1 MGRDGDVAHGN
12 LRWAI
17 DVISPMNRRPAIP
30 VLAATLVLIV
40 AACTSAGVGPTATA
54 PVTGS
59 PPAPPPATP
68 PPVPITTPE
77 QAARL
82 VLLSDPR
89 FGGIGPYDPGGI
101 GQAAWY
107 EARAEGDR
115 FRVVV
120 RIGWGDCPAGCI
132 DEHRWTYEVTRD
144 GTVRL
149 VEETG
154 PSLPPGIVPT
164 AEPSVASSP
173 PPSPLPSVAP
183 GWSGVVGRVTA
194 GPVCPV
200 ERVPPDPACAPRPV
214 AGAVLVVSDPSGREV
229 ARATSDANGGFSIAL
244 PSGRYVLAPQP
255 VEGLLGTVP
264 PVEVTITA
272 GGPPASLE
280 IQYDTGIR

>member
-1 MGRDGDVAHGN
+1 
-12 LRWAI
+12 
-17 DVISPMNRRPAIP
+17 MNRRRAIP
-30 VLAATLVLIV
+30 VLAATLVLIIG
-40 AACTSAGVGPTATA
+40 ACTAGGVGPSATS

-59 PPAPPPATP
+59 PPVPPTATP
-68 PPVPITTPE
+68 PPAPITNPE

-82 VLLSDPR
+82 VLASDPR
-89 FGGIGPYDPGGI
+89 FGGIGPYDPQAI

-107 EARAEGDR
+107 EARTEGDR
-115 FRVVV
+115 FRVTV

-144 GTVRL
+144 GTLRL

-164 AEPSVASSP
+164 PEPSVVPSGPAST
-173 PPSPLPSVAP
+173 PPSVERT
-183 GWSGVVGRVTA
+183 GVVGRVTA

-229 ARATSDANGGFSIAL
+229 TRATSDAQGGFSIAL
-244 PSGRYVLAPQP
+244 PPGRYTLTPQP
-255 VEGLLGTVP
+255 VEGLLGTAP
-264 PVEVTITA
+264 PVEVTIVA
-272 GGPPASLE
+272 GGPPVSLE

>member
-1 MGRDGDVAHGN
+1 
-12 LRWAI
+12 
-17 DVISPMNRRPAIP
+17 MNRRPAFAVLVAAI
-30 VLAATLVLIV
+30 VLAV

-54 PVTGS
+54 PTTGS
-59 PPAPPPATP
+59 PPAPPPSTT
-68 PPVPITTPE
+68 PPVPITTPDE
-77 QAARL
+77 AARL
-82 VLLSDPR
+82 VLASDPR
-89 FGGIGPYDPGGI
+89 FAGIGPYDPAAI

-107 EARAEGDR
+107 EANAEGDR

-144 GTVRL
+144 GTIRL

-154 PSLPPGIVPT
+154 PSLPPGLAPT
-164 AEPSVASSP
+164 AQPSVVPSP

-200 ERVPPDPACAPRPV
+200 ERIPPDPACAPRPV
-214 AGAVLVVSDPSGREV
+214 AGAVLVVSDPFGHEV
-229 ARATSDANGGFSIAL
+229 ARATSDASGGFSIAL
-244 PSGRYVLAPQP
+244 PPGRYLLTPQP
-255 VEGLLGTVP
+255 VEGLLGTAP
-264 PVEVTITA
+264 PVEVTITT

-280 IQYDTGIR
+280 IEYDTGIR